1 MINRTVKVL
10 GWGTGTSPAIITA
23 IMDGETIFSGSV
35 DLVEMTVDNES
46 EQTSPTVFTFE
57 IPMDFTGTKHMAITV
72 DKAAVEFGYIVANYS
87 EIDHG
92 VISYSTGPDEYADI
106 AEPDSNGV
114 QDPRSKVTINGIE
127 QKADRSLGKGTWHW
141 TVNPG
146 STFEHN
152 ITVSAAGL
160 LD

>member
-1 MINRTVKVL
+1 MINRTVQVT
-10 GWGTGTSPAIITA
+10 GWGIGQATINAVL
-23 IMDGETIFSGSV
+23 DGETVFSSDV
-35 DLVEMTVDNES
+35 DLVVPTKDNES
-46 EQTSPTVFTFE
+46 EKTAPTVFTFE

-72 DKAAVEFGYIVANYS
+72 DKAAVEFGYIVANYTA
-87 EIDHG
+87 IDHG